1 MSLALIVVQI
11 AHFAE
16 LVLTLLLLLL
26 LLLRSIGFRVRVR
39 VWFLSL
45 RFFLHCRTEASLS
58 ERLVNFEKEKRNSSK
73 KRKRI
78 GSRSFGIRVRVGK
91 YGFGSLKRFCAKM

>member
-16 LVLTLLLLLL
+16 LVLTLLFF
-26 LLLRSIGFRVRVR
+26 LLRSIGFRVRVR

-45 RFFLHCRTEASLS
+45 QFFLHYRTEASLS
-58 ERLVNFEKEKRNSSK
+58 ERLGNLEKGKTEFEEEEENRVAEFWNS
-73 KRKRI
+73 
-78 GSRSFGIRVRVGK
+78 GSGWKIWVQGH
-91 YGFGSLKRFCAKM
+91 